1 MEDNERDILKCHLK
15 SMLFKLQA
23 ANSCVAD
30 CIENL
35 TNGNDDK
42 ARDNFTQSYEEL
54 LSAQYSKD
62 NAKKY
67 WRFLEDQGKL

>member
-15 SMLFKLQA
+15 SMLFKLQTS
-23 ANSCVAD
+23 NLHVAD

-35 TNGNDDK
+35 INGNDDK
-42 ARDNFTQSYEEL
+42 ARKNFTQAYEEL
-54 LSAQYSKD
+54 LSAIYSKD